1 MTTPPDGP
9 KETRAATTIPTGLGS
24 VIPDAGSAQAETTN
38 RNSPTFPGSVG
49 AEATDTTAPG
59 RVTSPRPAA
68 SSGPFSAPSPLPAV
82 AVHRI
87 LGRVRKPGRYSGGEW
102 NSVRKDWSTTEI
114 KWCFAYPDLY
124 EIGMSNLGLRILY
137 EVLND
142 RPECLAERC
151 FAPDVDLQ
159 AELRTEKLPL
169 WSLETRH
176 SLRDFDVIGLSLG
189 YELVATN
196 VLDILDLA
204 GIGLT
209 TAERTEADP
218 LVIAGGSIVLN
229 PEPFADFIDAVVI
242 GEGEDVV
249 VEIGDSLRS
258 IGWTRRVPTANG
270 HTGRAVSRATAL
282 RALAAIPGVYIPS
295 LYEPRY
301 EPDGSFAGL
310 DKLAPAAPA
319 TISGRIAADFETRV
333 HGIRQIVPNIAI
345 VFDRAQ
351 VEVMRGC
358 TRGCRFC
365 QAGMQSRPLRE
376 RSPEVAI
383 AAAEAILA
391 ATGYEELGLT
401 SLSTADYTYVRE
413 VASALHERNPEIVLS
428 LPSTRVDAFTV
439 DLVDALAPGG
449 RRSGFTFAPEAGSQ
463 RLRDTINK
471 GVSDDEIVRCAELA
485 FSRGWSA
492 VKLYFMIGLPGETL
506 EDVLSI
512 AEICRRVLA
521 IGRRRHGGR
530 ASVKVNVSTF
540 VPKVSTPFQWD
551 GQDSTDE
558 IESKVSELRKAL
570 HGKGM
575 AMAWHDP
582 RSSLLEAALG
592 RGDRRLGRVIARAWS
607 NGARFDAWDE
617 HFAFDAWLEAFAD
630 EGLDPV
636 WYAQRDIGIEEHL
649 PWEHLGAGVSNAFL
663 RRDRKRA
670 LAARTTPDC
679 HWGPCANCGVPAAT
693 GFACDTGEQG
703 PRQMLINVGGGD
715 DGTRGP
721 ADGRWRYVGP
731 PGDPR
736 RFGPAG
742 SPGSG
747 DNVESDRAPG
757 RGWPY
762 DRMGTEVQSKDAGLE
777 GLASLV
783 EAAGGESSG

>member
-1 MTTPPDGP
+1 
-9 KETRAATTIPTGLGS
+9 L
-24 VIPDAGSAQAETTN
+24 
-38 RNSPTFPGSVG
+38 
-49 AEATDTTAPG
+49 
-59 RVTSPRPAA
+59 
-68 SSGPFSAPSPLPAV
+68 
-82 AVHRI
+82 

-102 NSVRKDWSTTEI
+102 NSVRKDWSETAL
-114 KWCFAYPDLY
+114 KWCFTYPDLY

-159 AELRTEKLPL
+159 AELRAAKVPL

-176 SLRDFDVIGLSLG
+176 SLRDFDVVGLSLG

-196 VLDILDLA
+196 VLDMLELA

-209 TAERTEADP
+209 TGDRAGADP

-229 PEPFADFIDAVVI
+229 PEPFADFTDAVVL

-249 VEIGDSLRS
+249 LEISEVLRS
-258 IGWTRRVPTANG
+258 IGWHRRVPAPG
-270 HTGRAVSRATAL
+270 GEWRRGVDRATAL
-282 RALAAIPGVYIPS
+282 RALARIAGVYVPS
-295 LYEPRY
+295 LYRPRY
-301 EPDGSFAGL
+301 EADGTFAALESL
-310 DKLAPAAPA
+310 DEAASA
-319 TISGRIAADFETRV
+319 RVAGRIAADFETKVR
-333 HGIRQIVPNIAI
+333 GIRQIVPNIGI

-376 RSPEVAI
+376 RAPEVAI
-383 AAAEAILA
+383 AAAEAILS
-391 ATGYEELGLT
+391 ATGYEEIGLT

-413 VASALHERNPEIVLS
+413 VASALHERNPEVVIS

-439 DLVDALAPGG
+439 ELVDAIAPGG

-471 GVSDDEIVRCAELA
+471 GVSDEEIVRCAELA

-492 VKLYFMIGLPGETL
+492 VKLYFMIGLPGETI
-506 EDVLSI
+506 EDVLAI
-512 AEICRRVLA
+512 AAICRRVLD
-521 IGRRRHGGR
+521 IGKRRHGGR
-530 ASVKVNVSTF
+530 AQVKANVSTF
-540 VPKVSTPFQWD
+540 VPKVMTPFQRD

-558 IESKVSELRKAL
+558 IEAKVSELRKSL
-570 HGKGM
+570 HGKGL
-575 AMAWHDP
+575 AMSWHDP
-582 RSSLLEAALG
+582 ASSLLEAALG
-592 RGDRRLGRVIARAWS
+592 RGDRRLGRVIARAWR

-617 HFAFDAWLEAFAD
+617 HFDFQKWLQAFAD
-630 EGLDPV
+630 EGLDPA
-636 WYAQRDIGIEEHL
+636 WYAQRDIPVEEHL
-649 PWEHLGAGVSNAFL
+649 PWEHLGAGVSTDFL
-663 RRDRKRA
+663 LRDRRRA
-670 LAARTTPDC
+670 LAAKTTVDC
-679 HWGPCANCGVPAAT
+679 HWGPCSNCGVPAAA

-703 PRQMLINVGGGD
+703 PRQMLVNVGGGD
-715 DGTRGP
+715 DGSRGREESGGGEGRGRR
-721 ADGRWRYVGP
+721 AGGRWRYVGP

-736 RFGPAG
+736 RADQAGPA
-742 SPGSG
+742 SADASANVSG
-747 DNVESDRAPG
+747 DRGSE

-762 DRMGTEVQSKDAGLE
+762 DLLGTEMQSKNAGLK

-783 EAAGGESSG
+783 EAAGGETTG